1 MNLARS
7 LRGALVGVACAVA
20 LVACT
25 RPSPPQ
31 VTAKSARV
39 TNVSLQGID
48 LEAELAAYNPN
59 DIDLHIQSVTAKV
72 VLDHRYDV
80 GTFTE
85 NKPVTLPAKKRT
97 NVRVPVH
104 VRWADMMGLVEL
116 ATSRRDIDYLVDGDV
131 ELGAEMLR
139 VQIPFQVHGV
149 VTHQQLEQAAGRA
162 IPGGIPRIP
171 GVTAP

>member
-1 MNLARS
+1 MNLGHS
-7 LRGALVGVACAVA
+7 LRSTLLGAACAVA
-20 LVACT
+20 VVACT
-25 RPSPPQ
+25 KPSPPQ

-48 LEAELAAYNPN
+48 LEAELVAYNPN

-85 NKPVTLPAKKRT
+85 NKPITLPAKKRT
-97 NVRVPVH
+97 NVQVPVH

-116 ATSRRDIDYLVDGDV
+116 ATSKRDIDYLIDGDV

-139 VQIPFQVHGV
+139 LQIPFQVHGV
-149 VTHQQLEQAAGRA
+149 VTHQQMQQAAGGALRGL
-162 IPGGIPRIP
+162 PKIP
-171 GVTAP
+171 GVTE